1 MRLMHGLRWGFLG
14 AVALAL
20 AACNPAP
27 APAQQQ
33 TAAGEPA
40 LWRIHDGDSEIWL
53 FGTAHVL
60 GEDVRWQGPRL
71 RAALAS
77 ADEIITEMSTG
88 PEATAE
94 FQRVATELGSLPA
107 GQTIFDG
114 LDAQQRARFDR
125 VVRRA
130 GLEPAQFTQVRPW
143 LATLQ
148 ISYAALAREGQTR
161 EHGAETVLVAQGA
174 GKRQSFF
181 ETPSEQVHILADLSL
196 ADQTRFMMATLR
208 QIEEDTGLTEAL
220 DAAWARGDVAA
231 MDRQFNRDA
240 REAGP
245 AVYEALIG
253 RRNRAWTERI
263 IERLNGRGRIFIAV
277 GAAHL
282 VGDDG
287 VVAQLRRRGIEVEG
301 P

>member
-1 MRLMHGLRWGFLG
+1 MHGLRRDFLAALAG
-14 AVALAL
+14 LAL
-20 AACNPAP
+20 AACAPAP
-27 APAQQQ
+27 APAQQ
-33 TAAGEPA
+33 AAAEPA

-71 RAALAS
+71 QAALAA
-77 ADEIITEMSTG
+77 ADEIVTEMDTG

-94 FQRVATELGSLPA
+94 FQRVATELGTLPA
-107 GQTIFDG
+107 GQTVFDG
-114 LDAQQRARFDR
+114 LTPQERARFER
-125 VVRRA
+125 VVQRA
-130 GLEPAQFTQVRPW
+130 GLQPAQFTQVRPW

-148 ISYAALAREGQTR
+148 ISYAALSRQGETR
-161 EHGAETVLVAQGA
+161 EHGAETVLLAQGA
-174 GKRQSFF
+174 GKRHSYF
-181 ETPSEQVHILADLSL
+181 ETPSEQVHILADLPL
-196 ADQTRFMMATLR
+196 ADQRRFMMATLR
-208 QIEEDTGLTEAL
+208 QIEEDTALTEAL

-240 REAGP
+240 HEAGP
-245 AVYEALIG
+245 AVYEALIA

-263 IERLNGRGRIFIAV
+263 VERLNGSGHIFIAV

>member
-1 MRLMHGLRWGFLG
+1 MHGSKRGFLAALAG
-14 AVALAL
+14 LAL
-20 AACNPAP
+20 AACAPAP
-27 APAQQQ
+27 APAQQ
-33 TAAGEPA
+33 TSAEPA

-60 GEDVRWQGPRL
+60 GEDVHWNGPRVQ
-71 RAALAS
+71 AAFAA
-77 ADEIITEMSTG
+77 ADEIVTEMDTG

-94 FQRVATELGSLPA
+94 FQRVATELGTLPA

-114 LDAQQRARFDR
+114 MRAADRTLFDR
-125 VVRRA
+125 VVRNA

-161 EHGAETVLVAQGA
+161 EQGVETVLMAGA
-174 GKRQSFF
+174 GAKRHSYF
-181 ETPSEQVHILADLSL
+181 ETPTQQVHILADLSA
-196 ADQTRFMMATLR
+196 ADQQRFLAVTLR
-208 QIEEDTGLTEAL
+208 QIEAEAAQPTNL
-220 DAAWARGDVAA
+220 DDAWARGDVATL
-231 MDRQFNRDA
+231 DRQLNAESRA
-240 REAGP
+240 AGD
-245 AVYEALIG
+245 AVYEALIL

-263 IERLNGRGRIFIAV
+263 AQRLNGSGRIFIAV

-282 VGDDG
+282 VGQDG